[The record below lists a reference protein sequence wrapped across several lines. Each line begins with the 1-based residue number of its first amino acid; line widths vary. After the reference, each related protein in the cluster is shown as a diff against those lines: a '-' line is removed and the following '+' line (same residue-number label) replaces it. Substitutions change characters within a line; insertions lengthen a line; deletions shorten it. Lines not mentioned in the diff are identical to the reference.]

1 MDLKNGTTISLNTFA
16 GGFRNYFA
24 YTNDLK
30 IIEQNIE
37 HLVENFLTDQKLF
50 PNDLSNLENAL
61 EKTSE
66 IIKNEKQ
73 HSKSQRNEI
82 LIIINTKKATDI
94 TSNKPTQNIR
104 RRQNVKVFSVGV
116 GPNIRRVDVWT
127 MASHVRNDHTFMVED
142 WEELVG
148 KTYLELG
155 KSVCGDDQ

>member
-1 MDLKNGTTISLNTFA
+1 MDLKKGTTISLNTFA

-24 YTNDLK
+24 YTNDSK
-30 IIEQNIE
+30 IIYENIE
-37 HLVENFLTDQKLF
+37 NLGQNFLTDQKLF

-66 IIKNEKQ
+66 IINYKKE
-73 HSKSQRNEI
+73 HSKSQSNEI

-104 RRQNVKVFSVGV
+104 RRQKVKVFSVGV
-116 GPNIRRVDVWT
+116 GSNIKRVDVWT